1 METLKTHL
9 LQNELIY
16 ENINNA
22 IIAVDSLGHIQFVNG
37 LAEKILK
44 TSRKDCLGK
53 HIVEFYPM
61 TELPRIMSDRVIEK
75 NQHVEI
81 NGFQCMVTRIPLIE
95 ADEIIGAVA
104 IFNDTTRLKDLNRQL
119 EAEKGQSEILK
130 MVLEIAYDG
139 ILVIDVDGYITMI
152 SNAYKKFLGLEEKDV
167 IGKHVADV
175 IENTRMHVVAKTG
188 IPEINDLHMIKGN
201 YMIAT
206 RIPYYQDGKIAGVVG
221 KVIFRNVAELDE
233 INSKIS
239 KMEQELKNYKS
250 EFSGI
255 HNAKY
260 DMDHILTRNPKIQEL
275 KKYMVRIANSNSNVL
290 ILGESG
296 TGKEL
301 FAHAIHKNSSRHS
314 MPFVKV
320 NCAAIPEHLLESEL
334 FGYEKGAFTGA
345 ANNGKMGKFE
355 FAHKGTIFLDE
366 IGDMPIQMQ
375 AKILRVLQEGEV
387 EKIGS
392 NKPRSI
398 DVRIIAATNRDLLEM
413 VKEKTFR
420 EDLYYRLNVINILI
434 PPLRERKEDIPVI
447 VDSFLDQLNV
457 EYGRR
462 VNGVSKKG
470 LSILQA
476 HDWSGNVRELKN
488 VIERA
493 YNIMEG
499 ETEIQPW
506 HLPANLRNTMD
517 HEVSEPLKMI
527 MEKMEK
533 KIIMERLI
541 YFNGNKSKTAADL
554 DLSRVALHKKL
565 DKYGLK

>member
-1 METLKTHL
+1 MTYFKEHL
-9 LQNELIY
+9 AENEVVY
-16 ENINNA
+16 ENVNNA
-22 IIAVDSLGHIQFVNG
+22 IIAVDADSRIQYINH
-37 LAEKILK
+37 LAEKFLGAAR
-44 TSRKDCLGK
+44 SSCLGK
-53 HIVEFYPM
+53 PLVDFYPQ
-61 TELPRIMSDRVIEK
+61 TELPRVIEEQKIEK
-75 NQHVEI
+75 NVHVEI
-81 NGFQCMVTRIPLIE
+81 NGYQCTVTRIPILE
-95 ADEIIGAVA
+95 DGVVQGAVA
-104 IFNDTTRLKDLNRQL
+104 IFNDMTKYKNLNQQL
-119 EAEKGQSEILK
+119 EAEKNQSEILK

-139 ILVIDVDGYITMI
+139 ILVIDVEGYIMMI

-167 IGKHVADV
+167 IGKHVTEV
-175 IENTRMHVVAKTG
+175 IENTRMHLVAKTG
-188 IPEINDLHMIKGN
+188 IPEINELHMIKGN

-206 RIPYYQDGKIAGVVG
+206 RIPYYTDGKIAGVVG

-260 DMDHILTRNPKIQEL
+260 DMDQILTKNPKMQEL
-275 KKYMVRIANSNSNVL
+275 KKQLVRISNSTSNVL

-301 FAHAIHKNSSRHS
+301 FAHAIHKNSNRQN

-345 ANNGKMGKFE
+345 SQAGKMGKFE

-366 IGDMPIQMQ
+366 IGDMPLQMQ

-392 NKPRSI
+392 NKPKEI
-398 DVRIIAATNRDLLEM
+398 DVRIIAATNKDLLEM

-420 EDLYYRLNVINILI
+420 EDLYYRLNVINLFI
-434 PPLRERKEDIPVI
+434 PPLRDRKEDIVLI
-447 VDSFLDQLNV
+447 VDSFIEELN
-457 EYGRR
+457 EKLRR
-462 VNGVSKKG
+462 MVKGLSKKSV
-470 LSILQA
+470 SILQA
-476 HDWSGNVRELKN
+476 HEWSGNVRELKN

-499 ETEIQPW
+499 EEYIQPW
-506 HLPANLRNTMD
+506 HLPSNLQSAMA
-517 HEVSEPLKMI
+517 HEVSEPLRNI
-527 MEKMEK
+527 MEKHEK

-541 YFNGNKSKTAADL
+541 YFNGNKTKTAADL

>member
-1 METLKTHL
+1 MDHFKDHL
-9 LQNELIY
+9 MQNEIVF

-22 IIAVDSLGHIQFVNG
+22 IVAVDQYGHIQFVNQ
-37 LAEKILK
+37 LAEKILGTTK
-44 TSRKDCLGK
+44 AVCLNK
-53 HIVEFYPM
+53 HLSEFFPN
-61 TELPRIMSDRVIEK
+61 TELPRIMLEK
-75 NQHVEI
+75 KMERNVQIEI
-81 NGFQCMVTRIPLIE
+81 NGFQCMVTRIPMIE
-95 ADEIIGAVA
+95 EGVVEGAIA
-104 IFNDTTRLKDLNRQL
+104 IFNDVTKYKDLNRQL
-119 EAEKGQSEILK
+119 EAEKNQSEILK

-139 ILVIDVDGYITMI
+139 ILVIDVDGYIMMI
-152 SNAYKKFLGLEEKDV
+152 SNAYKKFLGLEDKDV

-175 IENTRMHVVAKTG
+175 IENTRMHIVAKTG

-206 RIPYYQDGKIAGVVG
+206 RIPYYTDGKIAGVVG

-260 DMDHILTRNPKIQEL
+260 DLDQILTRNPKILEL
-275 KKYMVRIANSNSNVL
+275 KKYLIRIANSTSNVL

-301 FAHAIHKNSSRHS
+301 FAHAIHKNSNRSN

-345 ANNGKMGKFE
+345 SQAGKMGKFE

-366 IGDMPIQMQ
+366 IGDMPLQMQ

-387 EKIGS
+387 EKVGS
-392 NKPRSI
+392 NKPKEI
-398 DVRIIAATNRDLLEM
+398 DVRIIAATNKDLLEM

-420 EDLYYRLNVINILI
+420 EDLYYRLNVINIVI
-434 PPLRERKEDIPVI
+434 PPLRERKEDIALI
-447 VDSFLDQLNV
+447 VDNFIEELNV
-457 EYGRR
+457 KLRR
-462 VNGVSKKG
+462 MVKGISKKSM
-470 LSILQA
+470 SILQA

-488 VIERA
+488 VVERA
-493 YNIMEG
+493 YNIMDG
-499 ETEIQPW
+499 EDQIQPW
-506 HLPANLRNTMD
+506 HLPSNLRNTMD
-517 HEVSEPLKMI
+517 HEVSEPLKVI
-527 MEKMEK
+527 MDKLEK
-533 KIIMERLI
+533 KIIMERLV

>member
-1 METLKTHL
+1 MNYFLEHL
-9 LQNELIY
+9 LQNEVIF
-16 ENINNA
+16 ENISNA
-22 IIAVDSLGHIQFVNG
+22 VVAVDEKSRIQFINSS
-37 LAEKILK
+37 AEKILK
-44 TSRKDCLGK
+44 TKRQDCLGR
-53 HIVEFYPM
+53 HMSEIYPM
-61 TELPRIMSDRVIEK
+61 TELPRIIERQIIEK
-75 NQHVEI
+75 NILIDI
-81 NGFQCMVTRIPLIE
+81 NGFQCAVTRIPIVRNGVVE
-95 ADEIIGAVA
+95 GAIA
-104 IFNDTTRLKDLNRQL
+104 IFNDVTRLKALNREL
-119 EAEKGQSEILK
+119 EDEKNQSEILK

-139 ILVIDVDGYITMI
+139 ILVIDVDGYIQMI
-152 SNAYKKFLGLEEKDV
+152 SNAYKKFLGLEDKDV

-175 IENTRMHVVAKTG
+175 IENTRMHIVAKTG

-206 RIPYYQDGKIAGVVG
+206 RIPFYTDGKIAGVVG

-233 INSKIS
+233 INTKIS

-260 DMDHILTRNPKIQEL
+260 DLEQILTKNGKIQEL
-275 KKYMVRIANSNSNVL
+275 KRYLVRIANSTSNVL

-301 FAHAIHKNSSRHS
+301 FAHAIHKNSTRHN

-345 ANNGKMGKFE
+345 NQSGKMGKFE
-355 FAHKGTIFLDE
+355 FANKGTIFLDE
-366 IGDMPIQMQ
+366 IGDMPLQMQ

-392 NKPRSI
+392 NKPREI

-420 EDLYYRLNVINILI
+420 EDLYYRLNVINIVI

-447 VDSFLDQLNV
+447 VEKFLEELN
-457 EYGRR
+457 ERFRR
-462 VNGVSKKG
+462 SVKGLSKKS

-488 VIERA
+488 VVERA

-499 ETEIQPW
+499 EEYIQPW
-506 HLPANLRNTMD
+506 HLPSNLRNTMD
-517 HEVSEPLKMI
+517 HEVSEPLKAI

>member
-1 METLKTHL
+1 MDHFKDHL
-9 LQNELIY
+9 MQNEIVF

-22 IIAVDSLGHIQFVNG
+22 IVAVDGSGRIQFVNQ

-44 TSRKDCLGK
+44 TTKKACLNR
-53 HIVEFYPM
+53 HISEFYAN
-61 TELPRIMSDRVIEK
+61 TELPRVMLEQRMERNIML
-75 NQHVEI
+75 EI
-81 NGFQCMVTRIPLIE
+81 NGFQCMVTRIPMIE
-95 ADEIIGAVA
+95 DGVVEGAIA
-104 IFNDTTRLKDLNRQL
+104 IFNDVTKYKDLNRQL
-119 EAEKGQSEILK
+119 EDEKNQSEILK

-139 ILVIDVDGYITMI
+139 ILVIDVDGYIMMI
-152 SNAYKKFLGLEEKDV
+152 SNAYKKFLGLEDKDV

-175 IENTRMHVVAKTG
+175 IENTRMHIVAKTG

-206 RIPYYQDGKIAGVVG
+206 RIPYYTDGKIAGVVG

-239 KMEQELKNYKS
+239 KMEQELKNYKT

-260 DMDHILTRNPKIQEL
+260 DLEQILTRNPKILEL
-275 KKYMVRIANSNSNVL
+275 KKYLIRIASSTSNVL

-301 FAHAIHKNSSRHS
+301 FAHAIHKNSNRSN

-345 ANNGKMGKFE
+345 SQAGKMGKFE
-355 FAHKGTIFLDE
+355 FANKGTIFLDE
-366 IGDMPIQMQ
+366 IGDMPLQMQ

-387 EKIGS
+387 EKVGS
-392 NKPRSI
+392 NKPKEI
-398 DVRIIAATNRDLLEM
+398 DVRIIAATNKDLLEM

-420 EDLYYRLNVINILI
+420 EDLYYRLNVINIVI
-434 PPLRERKEDIPVI
+434 PPLRERKEDIGII
-447 VDSFLDQLNV
+447 VDNFIEELNV
-457 EYGRR
+457 KLRR
-462 VNGVSKKG
+462 MVKGISKKSM
-470 LSILQA
+470 SILQA

-488 VIERA
+488 VVERA
-493 YNIMEG
+493 YNIMDG
-499 ETEIQPW
+499 EDQIQPW
-506 HLPANLRNTMD
+506 HLPSNLRNTMD
-517 HEVSEPLKMI
+517 HEVSEPLKTI
-527 MEKMEK
+527 MDKLEK
-533 KIIMERLI
+533 KIIMERLV
-541 YFNGNKSKTAADL
+541 YFNGNKSKTAIDL
-554 DLSRVALHKKL
+554 NLSRVALHKKL

>member
-1 METLKTHL
+1 MDHFKDHL
-9 LQNELIY
+9 MQNEIVF

-22 IIAVDSLGHIQFVNG
+22 IVAVDQDGLVQFVNH
-37 LAEKILK
+37 LAEKILNTTK
-44 TSRKDCLGK
+44 AACLNR
-53 HIVEFYPM
+53 HIAEFYPS
-61 TELPRIMSDRVIEK
+61 TKLPYIMAEKRIEK
-75 NQHVEI
+75 NIQIEI
-81 NGFQCMVTRIPLIE
+81 NGYQCLVTRIPMIE
-95 ADEIIGAVA
+95 EGVVEGAIA
-104 IFNDTTRLKDLNRQL
+104 IFNDVTKYKDLNRQL
-119 EAEKGQSEILK
+119 EVEKNQSEILK

-139 ILVIDVDGYITMI
+139 LLVIDVDGYITMI
-152 SNAYKKFLGLEEKDV
+152 SNAYKKFLGLEDKDV

-175 IENTRMHVVAKTG
+175 IENTRMHIVAKTG

-206 RIPYYQDGKIAGVVG
+206 RIPYYTDGKIAGVVG

-260 DMDHILTRNPKIQEL
+260 DLEQILTRNPKILEL
-275 KKYMVRIANSNSNVL
+275 KRYLVRIASSTSNVL

-301 FAHAIHKNSSRHS
+301 FAHAIHKNSNRAN

-345 ANNGKMGKFE
+345 SNNGKMGKFE
-355 FAHKGTIFLDE
+355 FANKGTIFLDE
-366 IGDMPIQMQ
+366 IGDMPLQMQ

-387 EKIGS
+387 EKVGS
-392 NKPRSI
+392 NKPKEI
-398 DVRIIAATNRDLLEM
+398 DVRIIAATNKDLLEM

-420 EDLYYRLNVINILI
+420 EDLYYRLNVINIVI
-434 PPLRERKEDIPVI
+434 PPLRERKEDIGII
-447 VDSFLDQLNV
+447 VDNFIEELNIKL
-457 EYGRR
+457 GRL
-462 VNGVSKKG
+462 VKGISKKSM
-470 LSILQA
+470 SILQS

-493 YNIMEG
+493 YNIMDG
-499 ETEIQPW
+499 EDHIQPW
-506 HLPANLRNTMD
+506 HLPSNLRNTMD
-517 HEVSEPLKMI
+517 HEVSEPLKVI

-541 YFNGNKSKTAADL
+541 YFNGNKSRTAADL